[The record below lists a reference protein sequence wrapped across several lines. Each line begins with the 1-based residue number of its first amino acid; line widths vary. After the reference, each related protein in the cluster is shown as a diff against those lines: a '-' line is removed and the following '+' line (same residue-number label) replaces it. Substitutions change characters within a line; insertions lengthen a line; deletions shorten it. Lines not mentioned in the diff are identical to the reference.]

1 MNIKKI
7 GKLLVTG
14 ILAGALAVTAG
25 CGSKDKSANQ
35 AGDGDKKVITVAHTN
50 YYVPYDFVNE
60 KGESDGFEVAVMKEV
75 AKKLPQYDFKFV
87 PTSDDDSLIGVES
100 GKYTEAPRVFGL
112 QSLGRKS
119 IFSRRIILVPV

>member
-35 AGDGDKKVITVAHTN
+35 AGDGGSHQLLCA
-50 YYVPYDFVNE
+50 
-60 KGESDGFEVAVMKEV
+60 
-75 AKKLPQYDFKFV
+75 L
-87 PTSDDDSLIGVES
+87 
-100 GKYTEAPRVFGL
+100 
-112 QSLGRKS
+112 
-119 IFSRRIILVPV
+119 